1 MPTVHA
7 VQPHTR
13 LGRVTTSSSSAS
25 LAPWASLTLFVLL
38 LGCEPKPDAE
48 PTTTPVTESTCEGAD
63 ALDRIWTASRQREL
77 QAALATQPGEWPAQ
91 TLSTIDARVADGRER
106 WRDTYAQACERQ
118 DVQTQRCLDLEAWQL
133 DAIVATLLEDPTRAA
148 LLWAEIDAVLRDAD
162 ACADKREPSFDASP
176 LTPDVGRELMRMR
189 LLLNLGSAAPLDES
203 VRALALVD
211 LVADTPAYALQLQ
224 ATQAVA
230 AFRAG
235 RIDEAAAALA
245 TATALGE
252 QLGPRARTSLA
263 HVRALVAF
271 GRGDIEGGLLALDEG
286 LAAAREQSDPWLLFA
301 TLRNVG
307 NVHIELRDHARA
319 VPLLTEAVALSTR
332 LAGSEN
338 PHTAEVQVSLASAV
352 LALGQI
358 EAAHDLLT
366 QARDSFVNTLGPDH
380 PQTLAA
386 VTSIA
391 KLLVSAGRPFEA
403 NHAFL
408 DLLEIYG
415 ELYGPKDARTALIK
429 LELADTLMSMD
440 EHDSART
447 FYLEAL
453 TPLVQALGADHR
465 DVIRCA
471 VHLGIAELALGNLE
485 AAETHCR
492 RSSDLVK
499 ALPADDLLVAEVG
512 RCVEQLDKA
521 DKVGKRKRGR

>member
-1 MPTVHA
+1 MLTVHA

-13 LGRVTTSSSSAS
+13 LGRVASSSP
-25 LAPWASLTLFVLL
+25 LAPRVPLALLVLL
-38 LGCEPKPDAE
+38 LGCKPKPDGE
-48 PTTTPVTESTCEGAD
+48 PTTSPVTESTCNGAD
-63 ALDRIWTASRQREL
+63 ALDRIWTAPRHHEL

-91 TLSTIDARVADGRER
+91 TLSTIDARLADARER
-106 WRDTYAQACERQ
+106 WRDTYARACEQ
-118 DVQTQRCLDLEAWQL
+118 QNVKAQRCLDLEAWQL
-133 DAIVATLLEDPTRAA
+133 DAIVATLLEDPARAV
-148 LLWAEIDAVLRDAD
+148 LLWAEIDAVLRDPA
-162 ACADKREPSFDASP
+162 ACADTREPSFDAPP
-176 LTPDVGRELMRMR
+176 LTPEVGRELMHMR
-189 LLLNLGSAAPLDES
+189 LLLNLGSRAPLDEA
-203 VRALALVD
+203 VRALQLVE
-211 LVADTPAYALQLQ
+211 LVADTPAYALQLHAIQ
-224 ATQAVA
+224 AIV

-235 RIDEAAAALA
+235 RIDEAAAGLA
-245 TATALGE
+245 TATTLGE

-286 LAAAREQSDPWLLFA
+286 LAAAREQSDPWLLFSS
-301 TLRNVG
+301 LRNVG
-307 NVHIELRDHARA
+307 NVRIELRDHAGA

-338 PHTAEVQVSLASAV
+338 PHTADVQVSLASAV

-415 ELYGPKDARTALIK
+415 ELYGPKDARTAMIK

-440 EHDSART
+440 AHDSART

-499 ALPADDLLVAEVG
+499 ALPTDDPLRAEAG
-512 RCVEQLDKA
+512 RCIDQLDQLAKA
-521 DKVGKRKRGR
+521 GKRKRGR